1 MCCLLSRI
9 FNFTTINVL
18 INNSTYADYRGK
30 VNGLGQVFA
39 ALARF
44 IGPSMGST
52 LFAWSVSKDRPFPF
66 NYGFTYHLLGIL
78 MIGISFYIYL
88 LPKSI
93 NKPKGRIADA
103 YKKREQELKEIS
115 EMNDISCKNSPIVNE
130 DEKVEIADPST
141 KEHSEVKN

>member
-1 MCCLLSRI
+1 
-9 FNFTTINVL
+9 
-18 INNSTYADYRGK
+18 
-30 VNGLGQVFA
+30 
-39 ALARF
+39 
-44 IGPSMGST
+44 
-52 LFAWSVSKDRPFPF
+52 
-66 NYGFTYHLLGIL
+66 